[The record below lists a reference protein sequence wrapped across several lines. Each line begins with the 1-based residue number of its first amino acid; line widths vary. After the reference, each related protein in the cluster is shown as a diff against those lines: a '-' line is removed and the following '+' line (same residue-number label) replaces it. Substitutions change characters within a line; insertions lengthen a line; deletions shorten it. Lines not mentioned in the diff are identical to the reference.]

1 MELKE
6 IKQLTKESLLKV
18 EDVKEAYDDLIE
30 QIIKVA
36 KSGSLNTLIHRENYD
51 DLTFTLLLRVLTLDG
66 YELKY
71 FYTNGEEKGLRN
83 VNMVNIYWGG
93 NIIC

>member
-6 IKQLTKESLLKV
+6 IKQLTKESLLQV

-36 KSGSLNTLIHRENYD
+36 KSGSLNTSIYRENYD
-51 DLTFTLLLRVLTLDG
+51 ELTFTLLLRVLTLDG

-71 FYTNGEEKGLRN
+71 FYTNDEEKDLRN
-83 VNMVNIYWGG
+83 VNIY
-93 NIIC
+93 

>member
-6 IKQLTKESLLKV
+6 IKQLTKESLLQV

-36 KSGSLNTLIHRENYD
+36 KSGSLNTSIYRENYD
-51 DLTFTLLLRVLTLDG
+51 ELTFTLLLRVLTLDG

-71 FYTNGEEKGLRN
+71 FYTNDEEKDLRN
-83 VNMVNIYWGG
+83 VNIYWGG